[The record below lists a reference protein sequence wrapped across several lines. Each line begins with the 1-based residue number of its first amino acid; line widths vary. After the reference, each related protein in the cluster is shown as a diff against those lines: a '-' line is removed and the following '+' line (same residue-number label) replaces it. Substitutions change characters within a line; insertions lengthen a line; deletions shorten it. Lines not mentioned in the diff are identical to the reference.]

1 MVGPLIGAQILST
14 GLKPERVFGFI
25 AFCPL
30 VLAACAFGIAM
41 GGAQGAQLAHAIA
54 AVQPAAAE

>member
-41 GGAQGAQLAHAIA
+41 VVRKERNSPTPIA